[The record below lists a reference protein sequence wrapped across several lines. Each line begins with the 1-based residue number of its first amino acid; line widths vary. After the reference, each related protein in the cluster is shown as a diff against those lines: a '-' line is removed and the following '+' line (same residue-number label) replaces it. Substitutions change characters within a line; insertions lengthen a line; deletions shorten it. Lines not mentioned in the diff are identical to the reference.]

1 MNPKVKAFIEN
12 AQEKQ
17 QIQTK
22 QERDK
27 LLVSLGLTDGVE
39 RKYAKEWDGVYQSW
53 DDEKQMYYYDA
64 PVPISVTDEEY
75 ELIKMCVKQRGDK
88 CADESDKR
96 NGAERFLSVVNTIGL
111 VAGLLYAVAMLFMG
125 LRLALM
131 GVCLAIVMFISWAM
145 VKVVLNISNNLHDIN
160 AKMK

>member
-17 QIQTK
+17 QKQAK
-22 QERDK
+22 QERDE

-53 DDEKQMYYYDA
+53 DDEKQMYYYEA

-75 ELIKMCVKQRGDK
+75 ELIKMYVKQRGEK
-88 CADESDKR
+88 RADESEKS
-96 NGAERFLSVVNTIGL
+96 NGAERFLGVINTISL
-111 VAGLLYAVAMLFMG
+111 VVGLLCAVVMLFMG
-125 LRLALM
+125 VEMVIA
-131 GVCLAIVMFISWAM
+131 GICLAIVMFVSWAM

>member
-17 QIQTK
+17 QKQAK
-22 QERDK
+22 QERDE

-39 RKYAKEWDGVYQSW
+39 RKYW

-75 ELIKMCVKQRGDK
+75 ELIKMYVKQRGEK
-88 CADESDKR
+88 RADESEKS
-96 NGAERFLSVVNTIGL
+96 NGAERFLGVINTISL
-111 VAGLLYAVAMLFMG
+111 VVGLLCAVVMLF
-125 LRLALM
+125 L
-131 GVCLAIVMFISWAM
+131 GVEMVIAGICLAIVMFVSWAM